1 MIGLDVGDKR
11 IGVAA
16 ADGLGLTAQGLPTIE
31 RRGLNDDL
39 DRLIRIIT
47 ERNTSGLVVGIPKNM
62 NGSIGPQAEKVY
74 AFIEALI
81 HRMENQGVDRPA
93 VTYWDERLTTV
104 AAHRTLLEADLSR
117 KKRKGAVDRLAAV
130 FILQGYLD
138 RENRKKL
145 QRDGLY

>member
-16 ADGLGLTAQGLPTIE
+16 ADGLGLTAQGLPTII
-31 RRGLNDDL
+31 RGKQRDDL
-39 DRLIRIIT
+39 DRLISLIE
-47 ERNTSGLVVGIPKNM
+47 ERQATGLVVGMPKNM
-62 NGSIGPQAEKVY
+62 DGSVGFQGEKVRL
-74 AFIEALI
+74 FVDALLARMKETG
-81 HRMENQGVDRPA
+81 HREPEVF
-93 VTYWDERLTTV
+93 YWDERLTTV

-138 RENRKKL
+138 REAHKL
-145 QRDGLY
+145 ANG